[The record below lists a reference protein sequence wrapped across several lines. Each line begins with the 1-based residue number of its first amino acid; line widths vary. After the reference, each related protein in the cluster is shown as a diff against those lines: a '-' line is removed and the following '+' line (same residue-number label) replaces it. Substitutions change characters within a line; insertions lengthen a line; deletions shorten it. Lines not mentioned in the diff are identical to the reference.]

1 MIPID
6 VCIKSQ
12 GTLIRTVAG
21 RDDRRAGNDGSDMP
35 GIIGRTFLFILM
47 FGSGAAFVSAQQ
59 HAFAENYETSV
70 NSLAEIRNKRR
81 VLLVARRSQV
91 VDASGSMQTIIEQ
104 VYQSNV
110 ASAPPRGYHH
120 RYAHDTI
127 ARQLNKYIRKH
138 KSISAVDGVAAAD
151 FIIYFN
157 VLEMRRSLGMFYPY
171 GEMYVISNEA
181 GDNPQPRV
189 IWRSKKG
196 SMWAEDA
203 AKDFLKELRAVRGE
217 K

>member
-1 MIPID
+1 M
-6 VCIKSQ
+6 VTS
-12 GTLIRTVAG
+12 
-21 RDDRRAGNDGSDMP
+21 RDDRRAGNDGGDMQSL
-35 GIIGRTFLFILM
+35 IGRAFLFILL
-47 FGSGAAFVSAQQ
+47 FGACAASVSAQQ
-59 HAFAENYETSV
+59 HAFAENHEASV
-70 NSLAEIRNKRR
+70 NSLAEIRDKRR
-81 VLLVARRSQV
+81 VMLVARRSQV
-91 VDASGSMQTIIEQ
+91 VDASGSIQTILEQ
-104 VYQSNV
+104 VYKSTG
-110 ASAPPRGYHH
+110 ASAPRGYHH
-120 RYAHDTI
+120 RYAFDTI

-138 KSISAVDGVAAAD
+138 KSISAADGVDDAD

-157 VLEMRRSLGMFYPY
+157 VLEMRRSLGTFYPY
-171 GEMYVISNEA
+171 GEMYVIRNEA